1 MTPSP
6 PTSRTGIRFGTAYY
20 WEYQRSPDLKRDL
33 DLMVRARIDTIRV
46 GESVWS
52 TWEPRDGVF
61 DLDWM
66 TPVLNAAHERGMK
79 VLFGTPTYAIP
90 PWLQRKHPE
99 LAIERAD
106 GRRIPWGARQEV
118 DFTSPVFLRYAER
131 VIRAVVGEHGG
142 HPAVLGIQL
151 DNEPGLHLI
160 HNEPVFERFKTW
172 LAERYGDVER
182 LNEEWGL
189 TYWSHRLGDWD
200 ELWTPSG
207 NTTPSYDLAWRR
219 FQAQL
224 TTEFIGWQAG
234 IVRELVP
241 GDRELTT
248 CLAYQRPALH
258 DVQVSEHLTVTSGN
272 AYYLPQDALIRHAED
287 EIAWFATG
295 PTGLFQAADRM
306 YASKQPLRANALQ
319 PLRANALQPLRAD
332 ALGSRFW
339 VTETN
344 AASIAGSQLNL
355 TPYDGQLRQA
365 AWALVARGAEMI
377 SYWHWH
383 TLPYGAE
390 TYWGG
395 ILGHAQEPGR
405 VYGEIAA
412 LGTELARAADDLT
425 GLTPD
430 ADVGFLYSH
439 DSKWA
444 LAFQPPL
451 TLDGRNPDK
460 DAYERI
466 VAAFYQGAADA
477 GRQVAFVTPAQFKRL
492 PTVVAPALY
501 CLSDEMADALTAYVR
516 DGGHLILTFRTGYA
530 DEEARARTEIAPGP
544 LRALAGVRYLEY
556 STLLE
561 PVPLHG
567 LGKQDVARHWAD
579 GLELEGA
586 EPLASYDHHHFGRWP
601 AITRHRVGAG
611 TVTYVGT
618 LPGRELTAELFR
630 QAGRL
635 NAAGTAGEPDVAGT
649 AGGPDVAGTADRLVV
664 ADTPQVTVRSAVN
677 AGGERLWFA
686 HNWSDRE
693 NTVTITGPAAEV
705 TGSREPLRPGPL
717 RLAPFDVRVVK

>member
-6 PTSRTGIRFGTAYY
+6 PTSRAGIRFGTAYY

-33 DLMVRARIDTIRV
+33 DLMVQARIDTIRV

-66 TPVLNAAHERGMK
+66 TPILDAAHERGMK
-79 VLFGTPTYAIP
+79 VLLGTPTYAIP

-99 LAIERAD
+99 LAVVRAD
-106 GRRIPWGARQEV
+106 GRRIPWGARQEI
-118 DFTSPVFLRYAER
+118 DFTSPIFLRYAER
-131 VIRAVVGEHGG
+131 VIRAVIGEHGG

-151 DNEPGLHLI
+151 DNEPGLLLI
-160 HNEPVFERFKTW
+160 HNEPVFERFKGW
-172 LAERYGDVER
+172 LAERYGDVGR

-189 TYWSHRLGDWD
+189 TYWSHRLGHWD
-200 ELWTPSG
+200 ELWPPAG

-219 FQAQL
+219 FQAEL
-224 TTEFIGWQAG
+224 TSEFIGWQAG
-234 IVRELVP
+234 IVRGLVP
-241 GDRELTT
+241 EDRELTT
-248 CLAYQRPALH
+248 CLAYQRPALN
-258 DVQVSEHLTVTSGN
+258 DVQLSEHLTVTSGN
-272 AYYLPQDALIRHAED
+272 AYYLPQDALTRDDSTEV
-287 EIAWFATG
+287 AWFATG
-295 PTGLFQAADRM
+295 PSGLLQAADRM
-306 YASKQPLRANALQ
+306 YASKQR
-319 PLRANALQPLRAD
+319 RY
-332 ALGSRFW
+332 W

-344 AASIAGSQLNL
+344 ATSIAVSQLNL
-355 TPYDGQLRQA
+355 PPYDGQLRQA

-395 ILGHAQEPGR
+395 ILGHSQEPGR

-412 LGTELARAADDLT
+412 LGAELERAAEDVT

-430 ADVGFLYSH
+430 ADVGFLFSH
-439 DSKWA
+439 DDKWA
-444 LAFQPPL
+444 LTFQSPL
-451 TLDGRNPDK
+451 TLDGRNPDR

-466 VAAFYQGAADA
+466 QAAFYRGAIDA
-477 GRQVAFVTPAQFKRL
+477 GRQVAFMSPAQFKRL

-501 CLSDEMADALTAYVR
+501 CLSDEMAAELESYVR
-516 DGGHLILTFRTGYA
+516 DGGHLILTFRSGYA
-530 DEEARARTEIAPGP
+530 DEEARARSEIAPGP

-567 LGKQDVARHWAD
+567 LGKQDTATFWAD
-579 GLELEGA
+579 ALEVEGA
-586 EPLASYDHHHFGRWP
+586 EALAFYDHHHFGRWP
-601 AITRHRVGAG
+601 AITRHRVGDG

-618 LPGRELTAELFR
+618 LPGRELTAELFKST
-630 QAGRL
+630 
-635 NAAGTAGEPDVAGT
+635 AGTG
-649 AGGPDVAGTADRLVV
+649 LVTTD
-664 ADTPQVTVRSAVN
+664 APRVTVHSAVN
-677 AGGERLWFA
+677 DRGERLWFA

-693 NTVTITGPAAEV
+693 HTVTLTAPATEV
-705 TGSREPLRPGPL
+705 TGDRQPLEPGPL